1 LRRVIAVSIVMLL
14 TSGCAVGPNY
24 KRPLVDVPATYRG
37 AVPQAREQSAVESL
51 GDQKWW
57 EVFQDRQLQD
67 LIHSALQQNYD
78 VRIAAARILEAQAQ
92 VGITRANGLPAI
104 SAGAQSFDQR
114 SARQKFFP
122 AYETSAHQVDLSLAW
137 DLDFWGKYRRANES
151 ARASLLATQW
161 AREAVISTLVSDV
174 AAAYFQLR

>member
-1 LRRVIAVSIVMLL
+1 MRRVIVVSIVLLL
-14 TSGCAVGPNY
+14 TSGCAIGPNY

-37 AVPQAREQSAVESL
+37 TTSQAREQSAVESL

-92 VGITRANGLPAI
+92 VGITRADGLPAI
-104 SAGAQSFDQR
+104 SAGAQSIDQR
-114 SARQKFFP
+114 VPRTKLFHE
-122 AYETSAHQVDLSLAW
+122 YETSAHEVDLSLAW
-137 DLDFWGKYRRANES
+137 ALDFWGKYRRANES
-151 ARASLLATQW
+151 ARASLLGTV
-161 AREAVISTLVSDV
+161 ARVQVLDGI
-174 AAAYFQLR
+174 